1 MLNLFILKICISMFE
16 NLTKTEL
23 YAILT
28 GVFTACLIVSNIIAG
43 KTFDFFSFTLPFG
56 VIIFPVIYIVN
67 DILAEVYGYQKA
79 KRVILLGFFMNLV
92 AVICYNIT
100 IIMPAPAFFTNS
112 EAFSIVLGSTFR
124 LLVASFAAYLAGSLL
139 NAKVMVVLKKKYED
153 KLFLRCI
160 ASTLVGEGLDAI
172 IFIFIG
178 FLGTMPLEALLL
190 MIVAQALFKT
200 IYEIIIY
207 PLTRYV
213 IGHVKRLPEV

>member
-1 MLNLFILKICISMFE
+1 MLE

-43 KTFDFFSFTLPFG
+43 KTFDFFSFTLPCG

-139 NAKVMVVLKKKYED
+139 NAKVMVVLKKRYED

-178 FLGTMPLEALLL
+178 FLGTMPLEALLM

-200 IYEIIIY
+200 VYEIIIY

>member
-1 MLNLFILKICISMFE
+1 M
-16 NLTKTEL
+16 
-23 YAILT
+23 
-28 GVFTACLIVSNIIAG
+28 IVSNIIAG
-43 KTFDFFSFTLPFG
+43 KTFDFFSFTLPCG

-67 DILAEVYGYQKA
+67 DVLAEVYGYQKA

>member
-1 MLNLFILKICISMFE
+1 MFE

-43 KTFDFFSFTLPFG
+43 KTFDFFSFTLPCG

-100 IIMPAPAFFTNS
+100 IIMPAPVFFTNS